1 MSDSVGS
8 HSPLTTHNSRPGSRL
23 TPPTIATTV
32 VGRSRLDNRNSVIEI
47 TLPSHDAA
55 SSTVRA
61 ELPPSSAVYSGMRL
75 LCVGRHAYLSE
86 HLCRYFREL
95 GADCAAA
102 VGASDAHVMAER
114 FEPHVV
120 VCDCDLITP
129 ALLDE
134 WASDPIL
141 SDVPLVAVSLT
152 RRPEE
157 MPPLELLGV
166 AGVLYLPALEAV
178 QLKALIAGAH
188 RRRGVMPPVGW
199 RSPGVHESIPAL

>member
-1 MSDSVGS
+1 
-8 HSPLTTHNSRPGSRL
+8 
-23 TPPTIATTV
+23 
-32 VGRSRLDNRNSVIEI
+32 
-47 TLPSHDAA
+47 
-55 SSTVRA
+55 
-61 ELPPSSAVYSGMRL
+61 MRL

-95 GADCAAA
+95 GAECAAA
-102 VGASDAHVMAER
+102 VGASDAHMVAR
-114 FEPHVV
+114 HFEPHVV

-134 WASDPIL
+134 WGVAPSL

-157 MPPLELLGV
+157 MPPLEVLGV
-166 AGVLYLPALEAV
+166 AGVLYLPALESAQV
-178 QLKALIAGAH
+178 KALLAGAH

-199 RSPGVHESIPAL
+199 RSPGVPESIPAL

>member
-1 MSDSVGS
+1 
-8 HSPLTTHNSRPGSRL
+8 
-23 TPPTIATTV
+23 
-32 VGRSRLDNRNSVIEI
+32 
-47 TLPSHDAA
+47 
-55 SSTVRA
+55 VRY
-61 ELPPSSAVYSGMRL
+61 ELPWPAAVYCGMRL

-86 HLCRYFREL
+86 HLCRYFRAF

-102 VGASDAHVMAER
+102 VGASDAEVIAAS

-129 ALLDE
+129 TLLDE
-134 WASDPIL
+134 WAVAPSFA
-141 SDVPLVAVSLT
+141 DVPLVAVSLT

-166 AGVLYLPALEAV
+166 AGVLYLPALEADQV
-178 QLKALIAGAH
+178 QALLAGAH

-199 RSPGVHESIPAL
+199 RSPGVPESIPAH

>member
-1 MSDSVGS
+1 
-8 HSPLTTHNSRPGSRL
+8 
-23 TPPTIATTV
+23 
-32 VGRSRLDNRNSVIEI
+32 
-47 TLPSHDAA
+47 
-55 SSTVRA
+55 
-61 ELPPSSAVYSGMRL
+61 MRL

-102 VGASDAHVMAER
+102 VGVADAAKVAES

-129 ALLDE
+129 MLLDE
-134 WASDPIL
+134 WSSAPSL
-141 SDVPLVAVSLT
+141 AELPLVAVSLT

-166 AGVLYLPALEAV
+166 AGVLYLPALGTA
-178 QLKALIAGAH
+178 QIKALLAGAH
-188 RRRGVMPPVGW
+188 RRRGVMPPIGW
-199 RSPGVHESIPAL
+199 RSPGVPESIPTF

>member
-1 MSDSVGS
+1 
-8 HSPLTTHNSRPGSRL
+8 
-23 TPPTIATTV
+23 
-32 VGRSRLDNRNSVIEI
+32 
-47 TLPSHDAA
+47 
-55 SSTVRA
+55 
-61 ELPPSSAVYSGMRL
+61 MRL

-102 VGASDAHVMAER
+102 VGASDALVVAET

-134 WASDPIL
+134 WSITAAFSEI
-141 SDVPLVAVSLT
+141 PLVAVSLT

-157 MPPLELLGV
+157 LPPLELLGV
-166 AGVLYLPALEAV
+166 AGVLYLPALETTQV
-178 QLKALIAGAH
+178 QALLAGAY

-199 RSPGVHESIPAL
+199 RTPGAPEPVPAR